1 MRGFQFKRLAE
12 EGVSQC
18 PGPAR
23 PDPVPDIFQFGYLWL
38 LSPLVIVPTGEDPDT
53 LIWPM
58 PVEYKGGDEVV
69 ALDSRDLHFH
79 VNFESPEM
87 TKAINR

>member
-1 MRGFQFKRLAE
+1 M
-12 EGVSQC
+12 
-18 PGPAR
+18 
-23 PDPVPDIFQFGYLWL
+23 